1 MTAAA
6 PQRTD
11 AELADEVAALREEL
25 AALADDRMRAVNE
38 KHGDDHAVNLTKLRA
53 IAKRLKTR
61 PDLARALW
69 AAPAEDSAL
78 KLLALLISRP
88 KQYEEDE
95 LDAML
100 REAPTPKV
108 HEWLVSYMVK
118 KSPHREAL
126 REAWFADPD
135 PVVASAGWALTS
147 DRIAKAP
154 AGETPEVLDLDALL
168 DQIEAEMKDAPDR
181 LQWAMNQ
188 CLAEIGIHDASR
200 RGRAKDIG
208 ERLEVLK
215 DYPTPPGCTSPFAPL
230 WIDEMVRRAEQR

>member
-6 PQRTD
+6 PQRTET
-11 AELADEVAALREEL
+11 ELSGEVAALHAEL
-25 AALADDRMRAVNE
+25 AALADDRMRAVNQ
-38 KHGDDHAVNLTKLRA
+38 KHGDDHAVNLTTLRA
-53 IAKRLKTR
+53 IAKRLKTQ

-69 AAPAEDSAL
+69 ETPAEDSTP

-88 KQYEEDE
+88 TQYSQAE

-100 REAPTPKV
+100 REAPTAKV
-108 HEWLVSYMVK
+108 HDWLVSYMVK

-126 REAWFADPD
+126 REAWFADAD

-147 DRIAKAP
+147 DRVAKAP
-154 AGETPEVLDLDALL
+154 GGETPEGIDLDALL
-168 DQIEAEMKDAPDR
+168 DQIEAEMKDAPER

-188 CLAEIGIHDASR
+188 CLAEIGIHDATR
-200 RGRAKDIG
+200 RDRAKDIG

-215 DYPTPPGCTSPFAPL
+215 DYPTPPNCTSPFAPV
-230 WIDEMVRRAEQR
+230 WIDEMVRRVEQR

>member
-6 PQRTD
+6 PQRTET
-11 AELADEVAALREEL
+11 ELSGEVAALHAEL
-25 AALADDRMRAVNE
+25 AALADDRMRAVNQ
-38 KHGDDHAVNLTKLRA
+38 KHGDDHAVNLTTLRT
-53 IAKRLKTR
+53 IAKRLKTQ

-69 AAPAEDSAL
+69 ETPAEDSTP

-88 KQYEEDE
+88 TQYSQAE

-100 REAPTPKV
+100 REAPTAKV
-108 HEWLVSYMVK
+108 HDWLVSYMVK

-147 DRIAKAP
+147 DRVAKAP
-154 AGETPEVLDLDALL
+154 AGETPEGIDLDALL
-168 DQIEAEMKDAPDR
+168 DQIEAEMKDAPER

-188 CLAEIGIHDASR
+188 CLAEIGIHDATR
-200 RGRAKDIG
+200 RDRAKDIG

-215 DYPTPPGCTSPFAPL
+215 DYPTPPNCTSPFAPV

>member
-1 MTAAA
+1 MTTAS
-6 PQRTD
+6 QRTEV
-11 AELADEVAALREEL
+11 ELTDEVAALHEEL
-25 AALADDRMRAVNE
+25 AALADDRMRAVNQ
-38 KHGDDHAVNLTKLRA
+38 KHGDDHAVNLTRLRA

-69 AAPAEDSAL
+69 RTPAEDSTP

-88 KQYEEDE
+88 RQYEEAE

-108 HEWLVSYMVK
+108 HDWLVSYMVK

-126 REAWFADPD
+126 REVWFADPD

-147 DRIAKAP
+147 DLIAKTP
-154 AGETPEVLDLDALL
+154 AGEAPEGVDLDALL
-168 DQIEAEMKDAPDR
+168 ATIEAELKDAPER

-188 CLAEIGIHDASR
+188 CLAEIGIHDATR
-200 RGRAKDIG
+200 RERAKAIG

-215 DYPTPPGCTSPFAPL
+215 DYPTPPHCTSPFAPL